1 MAATFQYSPR
11 PPGMMDS
18 HSSWPRYRNPLD
30 SCSAMPITG
39 PYFKVSVMIGVTIV
53 DSSVSGVRRVCAV
66 PAGGQDAASAVDRK
80 RNAISQC
87 HHINESWYTAL
98 DCRIRSSL
106 SLGIKP
112 YLRTSPNCVPG
123 SSLYLSGMKHCQSKL
138 STVLVN
144 IRVLSII
151 LLAIPLYRNPPR
163 QSLDLH
169 SGVLLS

>member
-11 PPGMMDS
+11 PPGMMVS

-53 DSSVSGVRRVCAV
+53 DSSVSGVRSVCAV
-66 PAGGQDAASAVDRK
+66 PAGGQHAASAVDLK
-80 RNAISQC
+80 RNAIAQC

-106 SLGIKP
+106 SLCIKP
-112 YLRTSPNCVPG
+112 YLRTSPTCVPG
-123 SSLYLSGMKHCQSKL
+123 SSLYLSWDKALPEQTFHGIGQYPRLAYNSISNPSVQE
-138 STVLVN
+138 STKT
-144 IRVLSII
+144 IC
-151 LLAIPLYRNPPR
+151 
-163 QSLDLH
+163 
-169 SGVLLS
+169 